1 MTKGGMGNVWKGK
14 NLFAKKKKERIW
26 TRLTF
31 FKFSKD
37 NTALIW

>member
-1 MTKGGMGNVWKGK
+1 MFERGK
-14 NLFAKKKKERIW
+14 IYLQKKKKERIW